1 MMPSA
6 SGRAV
11 SVPRTAFV
19 LRSKITTEPS
29 PSVMNPRPASGAR
42 ATPWL
47 CFCPGKS
54 VILGVQGDVVHAA
67 VAANVKCVF
76 DRPGTLRG
84 SADAKRERDECD
96 QKASNYSPRVH
107 ESLQ

>member
-29 PSVMNPRPASGAR
+29 PSVMNPRPASGAVAQNLYR
-42 ATPWL
+42 VLGLDDSGLAQHL
-47 CFCPGKS
+47 GRDGIS
-54 VILGVQGDVVHAA
+54 VKFFAHLHQPLQTHDVKFLAENVSEAALRHA
-67 VAANVKCVF
+67 
-76 DRPGTLRG
+76 R
-84 SADAKRERDECD
+84 S
-96 QKASNYSPRVH
+96 
-107 ESLQ
+107 